1 MRIFEAKIKMNI
13 SMKAENNKKG
23 FRMPYGKII
32 YVCIIAMIVSPLTYH
47 TAEII
52 LISGVVI
59 AFSLGLAFARVLEED
74 DWHV

>member
-1 MRIFEAKIKMNI
+1 
-13 SMKAENNKKG
+13 
-23 FRMPYGKII
+23 MPYGKII